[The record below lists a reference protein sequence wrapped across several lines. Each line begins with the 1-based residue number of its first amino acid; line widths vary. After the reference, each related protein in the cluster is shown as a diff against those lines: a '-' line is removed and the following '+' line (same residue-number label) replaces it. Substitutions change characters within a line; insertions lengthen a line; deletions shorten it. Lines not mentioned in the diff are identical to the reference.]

1 MTLLR
6 AKFVKNSVIW
16 ARIYFIF
23 LKNVL
28 KQTWTSVKSS
38 EKQLPNKFNFG
49 TVLLLNCSNF
59 RLKQCERPWSYQNCQ
74 RN

>member
-6 AKFVKNSVIW
+6 NKFVKNSVIW

-28 KQTWTSVKSS
+28 KQI
-38 EKQLPNKFNFG
+38 
-49 TVLLLNCSNF
+49 
-59 RLKQCERPWSYQNCQ
+59 
-74 RN
+74 

>member
-1 MTLLR
+1 MTFLK

-28 KQTWTSVKSS
+28 KQT
-38 EKQLPNKFNFG
+38 
-49 TVLLLNCSNF
+49 
-59 RLKQCERPWSYQNCQ
+59 
-74 RN
+74 

>member
-16 ARIYFIF
+16 ARIYFMF

-28 KQTWTSVKSS
+28 KRT
-38 EKQLPNKFNFG
+38 
-49 TVLLLNCSNF
+49 
-59 RLKQCERPWSYQNCQ
+59 
-74 RN
+74 

>member
-6 AKFVKNSVIW
+6 ANFVKNSVIW

-28 KQTWTSVKSS
+28 KQT
-38 EKQLPNKFNFG
+38 
-49 TVLLLNCSNF
+49 
-59 RLKQCERPWSYQNCQ
+59 
-74 RN
+74 

>member
-23 LKNVL
+23 LKNFL
-28 KQTWTSVKSS
+28 QQT
-38 EKQLPNKFNFG
+38 
-49 TVLLLNCSNF
+49 
-59 RLKQCERPWSYQNCQ
+59 
-74 RN
+74 

>member
-16 ARIYFIF
+16 ARNYFIF

-28 KQTWTSVKSS
+28 KQT
-38 EKQLPNKFNFG
+38 
-49 TVLLLNCSNF
+49 
-59 RLKQCERPWSYQNCQ
+59 
-74 RN
+74 

>member
-6 AKFVKNSVIW
+6 AKFVKKSVIW

-28 KQTWTSVKSS
+28 KQT
-38 EKQLPNKFNFG
+38 
-49 TVLLLNCSNF
+49 
-59 RLKQCERPWSYQNCQ
+59 
-74 RN
+74 

>member
-16 ARIYFIF
+16 DRIYFIF

-28 KQTWTSVKSS
+28 KQT
-38 EKQLPNKFNFG
+38 
-49 TVLLLNCSNF
+49 
-59 RLKQCERPWSYQNCQ
+59 
-74 RN
+74 

>member
-16 ARIYFIF
+16 ARIYYIF

-28 KQTWTSVKSS
+28 KQT
-38 EKQLPNKFNFG
+38 
-49 TVLLLNCSNF
+49 
-59 RLKQCERPWSYQNCQ
+59 
-74 RN
+74 

>member
-6 AKFVKNSVIW
+6 AKFVKNSVFW

-28 KQTWTSVKSS
+28 KQ
-38 EKQLPNKFNFG
+38 
-49 TVLLLNCSNF
+49 
-59 RLKQCERPWSYQNCQ
+59 R
-74 RN
+74 

>member
-16 ARIYFIF
+16 VRIYFIF

-28 KQTWTSVKSS
+28 KQT
-38 EKQLPNKFNFG
+38 
-49 TVLLLNCSNF
+49 
-59 RLKQCERPWSYQNCQ
+59 
-74 RN
+74 

>member
-28 KQTWTSVKSS
+28 QT
-38 EKQLPNKFNFG
+38 NMKFF
-49 TVLLLNCSNF
+49 
-59 RLKQCERPWSYQNCQ
+59 
-74 RN
+74 

>member
-28 KQTWTSVKSS
+28 KQI
-38 EKQLPNKFNFG
+38 
-49 TVLLLNCSNF
+49 
-59 RLKQCERPWSYQNCQ
+59 
-74 RN
+74 

>member
-6 AKFVKNSVIW
+6 AKFVKNSVIR

-28 KQTWTSVKSS
+28 KQT
-38 EKQLPNKFNFG
+38 
-49 TVLLLNCSNF
+49 
-59 RLKQCERPWSYQNCQ
+59 
-74 RN
+74 

>member
-6 AKFVKNSVIW
+6 GKFVKNSVIW

-28 KQTWTSVKSS
+28 KQT
-38 EKQLPNKFNFG
+38 
-49 TVLLLNCSNF
+49 
-59 RLKQCERPWSYQNCQ
+59 
-74 RN
+74 

>member
-23 LKNVL
+23 LKIVL
-28 KQTWTSVKSS
+28 KQT
-38 EKQLPNKFNFG
+38 
-49 TVLLLNCSNF
+49 
-59 RLKQCERPWSYQNCQ
+59 
-74 RN
+74 

>member
-16 ARIYFIF
+16 ARIYFTF

-28 KQTWTSVKSS
+28 KQT
-38 EKQLPNKFNFG
+38 
-49 TVLLLNCSNF
+49 
-59 RLKQCERPWSYQNCQ
+59 
-74 RN
+74 

>member
-23 LKNVL
+23 LKNAL
-28 KQTWTSVKSS
+28 QQT
-38 EKQLPNKFNFG
+38 
-49 TVLLLNCSNF
+49 
-59 RLKQCERPWSYQNCQ
+59 
-74 RN
+74 

>member
-23 LKNVL
+23 LKKRPTTNM
-28 KQTWTSVKSS
+28 
-38 EKQLPNKFNFG
+38 KFF
-49 TVLLLNCSNF
+49 
-59 RLKQCERPWSYQNCQ
+59 
-74 RN
+74 

>member
-23 LKNVL
+23 LKDVL
-28 KQTWTSVKSS
+28 KPT
-38 EKQLPNKFNFG
+38 
-49 TVLLLNCSNF
+49 
-59 RLKQCERPWSYQNCQ
+59 
-74 RN
+74 

>member
-6 AKFVKNSVIW
+6 AKFIKNSVIW

-28 KQTWTSVKSS
+28 KQT
-38 EKQLPNKFNFG
+38 
-49 TVLLLNCSNF
+49 
-59 RLKQCERPWSYQNCQ
+59 
-74 RN
+74 

>member
-16 ARIYFIF
+16 PGIYFIF

-28 KQTWTSVKSS
+28 KQT
-38 EKQLPNKFNFG
+38 
-49 TVLLLNCSNF
+49 
-59 RLKQCERPWSYQNCQ
+59 
-74 RN
+74 